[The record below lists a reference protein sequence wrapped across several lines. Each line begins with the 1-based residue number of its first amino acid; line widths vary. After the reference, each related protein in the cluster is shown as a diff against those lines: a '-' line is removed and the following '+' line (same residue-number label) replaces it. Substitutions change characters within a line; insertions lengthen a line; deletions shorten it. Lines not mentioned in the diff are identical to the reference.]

1 MKLKRLRDHPK
12 LLEQA
17 AAWFASKWEVP
28 VEAYKESMELCI
40 RQQQGIPQWYV
51 VLDEKQGIIAGA
63 GVIENDFHERRDLT
77 PNLCALFVEENYR
90 CQGIARSILD
100 FIRKDL
106 GEMGVSK
113 VYLITDHMEFYER
126 CGWKFLTMVRCEE
139 GELIRMYEADCCGWD
154 VSLA

>member
-28 VEAYKESMELCI
+28 VEAYKESIELCI

-77 PNLCALFVEENYR
+77 PNLRAFC
-90 CQGIARSILD
+90 
-100 FIRKDL
+100 
-106 GEMGVSK
+106 
-113 VYLITDHMEFYER
+113 
-126 CGWKFLTMVRCEE
+126 
-139 GELIRMYEADCCGWD
+139 
-154 VSLA
+154 